1 MMNAASPRAA
11 VPARPADPAP
21 VCLGRFSLVSTA
33 IALTAVVAS
42 VQFVVARGFGD
53 PDGYYH
59 VAMAELFG
67 KGASGPTF
75 PWLPYTV
82 LGEHFSDQHFL
93 YHGLLNLF
101 LRVPHGAQWSVVAVF
116 VAMLVV
122 LARLLRDMGVPR
134 VPLWLAV
141 FTLGSSEVLFR
152 MNLVRPSLLGVF
164 LVTMTVAALYR
175 GRLGWIFCLSVLFP
189 LVYGGFIVLLLVVGV
204 WDLVRMAYRASRFP
218 SATGVCVLGLGLGI
232 ALHPHP
238 FEYLRYLYL
247 QLLVASVGSPEVMNA
262 GIEWQPYGLAAFV
275 KTNMLMLVVWAIG
288 IVVFIAEYT
297 RRDQDRLTPWVGTWL
312 FVMSGLLCA
321 CALAS
326 RRFVEYWALFALL
339 MSASVVAPSMRG
351 VSVGTVWAGAR
362 TRRSAAVRGVVIVG
376 LAVFLAG
383 WNLDTVF
390 AYYSAIPRYDMFQG
404 AAQWL
409 GSHADAKQIVFNTQW
424 QQFPSL
430 FLWNRDNV
438 YIAGLDPRF
447 LSARDPRRYWL
458 WRQVADD
465 RVMTMPPQELHR
477 IVRGEFGAG
486 FVVVELGRSARL
498 LELLDSP
505 AGEQHFEKVFEDRN
519 VAVYRVR

>member
-1 MMNAASPRAA
+1 MMSASPLREAA
-11 VPARPADPAP
+11 PARPADPAP
-21 VCLGRFSLVSTA
+21 VHLGRFSLVSTA

-67 KGASGPTF
+67 QGASGPVF
-75 PWLPYTV
+75 PWLPYTL

-101 LRVPHGAQWSVVAVF
+101 LRVPRGAQWSVVAVF

-141 FTLGSSEVLFR
+141 FTLGSSELLFR
-152 MNLVRPSLLGVF
+152 MNLVRPSLLGVL
-164 LVTMTVAALYR
+164 LVTMVVAALYR

-204 WDLVRMAYRASRFP
+204 WELVRMVYRASRFP
-218 SATGVCVLGLGLGI
+218 SATGLCVLGLGLGI

-238 FEYLRYLYL
+238 WEYLLYL
-247 QLLVASVGSPEVMNA
+247 HGQLLVASVGSPEVMNA
-262 GIEWQPYGLAAFV
+262 GIEWRPYGLAAFV

-288 IVVFIAEYT
+288 IVVFIAAGT
-297 RRDQDRLTPWVGTWL
+297 RRDEDRLTPWVGTWL
-312 FVMSGLLCA
+312 FVMSGVLCA

-339 MSASVVAPSMRG
+339 MSASVLAPSMRG
-351 VSVGTVWAGAR
+351 VPVRAVWAGAR

-376 LAVFLAG
+376 VAVFLAG

-390 AYYSAIPRYDMFQG
+390 AHYSATPRYDMFQG
-404 AAQWL
+404 ASQWL
-409 GSHADAKQIVFNTQW
+409 GSHAGAKQIVFNTQW
-424 QQFPSL
+424 EQFPSL
-430 FLWNRDNV
+430 FLWNRNSA
-438 YIAGLDPRF
+438 YIAGLDSRF

-465 RVMTMPPQELHR
+465 RVMTMPPQELRR
-477 IVRGEFGAG
+477 IVRDEFGAR
-486 FVVVELGRSARL
+486 FMVVELGRSPRL

-505 AGEQHFEKVFEDRN
+505 EGKQHFEKVFDDRG
-519 VAVYRVR
+519 VTVYRVQ